1 MENIMA
7 TEGLRDLFVSDLQ
20 YLYYADRQLQKV
32 FPRLGKAAKAK
43 SLQRLCREG
52 VEYTAERLDRLE
64 TIFNHLKVSPRA
76 KTSHGMKGLLEEATE
91 VAGKAK
97 LAGGVR
103 DAALLSAIQRIS
115 HYGIASYGTA
125 AAYADAV
132 GEKRAAKILAKSLK
146 EKKEADEEMTGMAEA
161 EINPN
166 AMKSEDG

>member
-1 MENIMA
+1 MA
-7 TEGLRDLFVSDLQ
+7 TESLRDLFVSDLQ

-32 FPRLGKAAKAK
+32 FPRLGKAAKSK

-64 TIFNHLKVSPRA
+64 AIFDQLKVSPRA
-76 KTSHGMKGLLEEATE
+76 RTSHGMKGLLDEATE
-91 VAGKAK
+91 VAGKS
-97 LAGGVR
+97 LASGVR
-103 DAALLSAIQRIS
+103 DAALLAAIQRIS

-146 EKKEADEEMTGMAEA
+146 EKKAADEEMTGMAEA
-161 EINPN
+161 EINP
-166 AMKSEDG
+166 AALDGEDG

>member
-1 MENIMA
+1 MA
-7 TEGLRDLFVSDLQ
+7 TESLHDLFLSDLQ

-32 FPRLGKAAKAK
+32 FPRLGRAATAK

-52 VEYTAERLDRLE
+52 VDYTAERLERLE
-64 TIFNHLKVSPRA
+64 TIFGQLNVNPRA
-76 KTSHGMKGLLEEATE
+76 KTSHGMKGLLEEAVE
-91 VAGKAK
+91 VAGKSR
-97 LAGGVR
+97 LAGGIR
-103 DAALLSAIQRIS
+103 DAALLAAIQRIS

-132 GEKRAAKILAKSLK
+132 GEKRAAKILARSLK
-146 EKKEADEEMTGMAEA
+146 EKKAADEEMTEMAET

>member
-1 MENIMA
+1 MA
-7 TEGLRDLFVSDLQ
+7 TESLRDLFVSDLQ
-20 YLYYADRQLQKV
+20 YLYYADRQLQKT
-32 FPRLGKAAKAK
+32 FPRLGRAATAK
-43 SLQRLCREG
+43 SLKKLCQEG
-52 VEYTAERLDRLE
+52 VDYTAERLERLE
-64 TIFNHLKVSPRA
+64 TVFGQLDVNPRA
-76 KTSHGMKGLLEEATE
+76 KTSHGMKGLLEEAE
-91 VAGKAK
+91 QVAGKN

-103 DAALLSAIQRIS
+103 DAALLAAIQRIS

-146 EKKEADEEMTGMAEA
+146 EKKEADEEMTHMAEA

>member
-1 MENIMA
+1 MA

-20 YLYYADRQLQKV
+20 YLYYADKQLQKT
-32 FPRLGKAAKAK
+32 FPRLGKAATAK

-52 VEYTAERLDRLE
+52 VEYTAERLERLE
-64 TIFNHLKVSPRA
+64 QVFEQLDVSPRA
-76 KTSHGMKGLLEEATE
+76 RTSHGMKGLLDEAVE
-91 VAGKAK
+91 VAGKGM

-103 DAALLSAIQRIS
+103 DAALLAAIQRIS

-132 GEKRAAKILAKSLK
+132 GEKRAAKILAKSLR
-146 EKKEADEEMTGMAEA
+146 EKKEADEEMTGMAEK

-166 AMKSEDG
+166 AMKGEDG